1 MTSIFDF
8 LIGVILIGLPAVAIA
23 VMAMANPWLVFSVI
37 VTTFIFLFLIVKEE
51 K

>member
-8 LIGVILIGLPAVAIA
+8 LIGVILIGLPVLGIA
-23 VMAMANPWLVFSVI
+23 VIAMSQPWLVFSVI
-37 VTTFIFLFLIVKEE
+37 TLTFIFLLIIVKEE